1 MPLKPINTSCRI
13 LPHKLK
19 PPYLQGDD
27 RGGNVA
33 HQNITMRNC
42 DTGEVFTCHAAE
54 PASRDPLDPVNIKG
68 AYLKRVEKE
77 REQIKQMGGAY
88 SNSPNT

>member
-1 MPLKPINTSCRI
+1 MPLKPINTTPR
-13 LPHKLK
+13 LYPHRFK

-33 HQNITMRNC
+33 PQNITIHNC
-42 DTGEVFTCHAAE
+42 ETGEIFTCHAAE
-54 PASRDPLDPVNIKG
+54 PASRDPYDPVNIKG

-77 REQIKQMGGAY
+77 REQIKTMNP
-88 SNSPNT
+88 NSPNT